1 MQPRAR
7 VKRPASPIAPQF
19 SGRQASA
26 KLDGTSVKEQPQR
39 FMSESRP
46 PRKKCKANSRNSTCR
61 WAARQRRRSMS
72 ALPPIVLASAS
83 PRRRNLLAD
92 LGLDFEVLPV
102 AADETPPADVA
113 PPEIVQELARRKA
126 ALAKTARPE
135 ALLIACDTLVFL
147 DGVPLEKPRD
157 RDQALEFLG
166 RLAGRE
172 HSVFSGLAVWH
183 APQDA
188 LRLAFRETR
197 VLMRA
202 LSNREMQRYVDSGE
216 PYDKAGGYGIQGRG
230 ALLIDSIQGDYYNV
244 MGLPLTLLDSMLQ
257 EFDLRLL
264 EL

>member
-1 MQPRAR
+1 MPDLR
-7 VKRPASPIAPQF
+7 S
-19 SGRQASA
+19 RQ
-26 KLDGTSVKEQPQR
+26 
-39 FMSESRP
+39 
-46 PRKKCKANSRNSTCR
+46 KKCKAKSRNSTCR
-61 WAARQRRRSMS
+61 SAAPERRRSMS

-102 AADETPPADVA
+102 AADETPPAGAA
-113 PPEIVQELARRKA
+113 PANIVQELARRKA
-126 ALAKTARPE
+126 ALARAARPE

-157 RDQALEFLG
+157 RHQALEFLG

-172 HSVFSGLAVWH
+172 HSVFSGLAVCH

-188 LRLAFRETR
+188 LRLDFRETR
-197 VLMRA
+197 VKMRA
-202 LSNREMQRYVDSGE
+202 LSDREMQLYVDSGE

-257 EFDLRLL
+257 EFGVHLL